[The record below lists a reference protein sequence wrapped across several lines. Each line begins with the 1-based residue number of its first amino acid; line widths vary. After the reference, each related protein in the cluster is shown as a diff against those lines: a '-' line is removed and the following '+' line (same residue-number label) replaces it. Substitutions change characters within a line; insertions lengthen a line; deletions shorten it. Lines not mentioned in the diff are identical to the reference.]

1 MIAKRASSARCIR
14 LRLAVVLLALAPTA
28 SACAA
33 SRPATAIER
42 PPDLTIEVTFGGR
55 ARPPSFDPSSP
66 DPRVRKAYSQLA
78 ELLGHDFRFHF
89 DEALVPRWTF
99 EL

>member
-1 MIAKRASSARCIR
+1 
-14 LRLAVVLLALAPTA
+14 
-28 SACAA
+28 
-33 SRPATAIER
+33 
-42 PPDLTIEVTFGGR
+42 LTIEVTFGGR